1 MDFTEPDLLLIPA
14 FSTAESVQTGKSLFA
29 LGGLV
34 LIKTWASST
43 GCKSCFPVG
52 MPAQAGTGT
61 GTGAHAELGAADRG
75 GENGEIGAIL
85 TGASLGA
92 FCLC

>member
-1 MDFTEPDLLLIPA
+1 MDFSEPDLLLIPA
-14 FSTAESVQTGKSLFA
+14 VSPAESVQTGKSLFA

-34 LIKTWASST
+34 LIRTWASST
-43 GCKSCFPVG
+43 GCKFSFPVG
-52 MPAQAGTGT
+52 VAAQAGTGT
-61 GTGAHAELGAADRG
+61 RARTEPGARDRS
-75 GENGEIGAIL
+75 EESGEIGAIS

>member
-1 MDFTEPDLLLIPA
+1 MDFTELDLLLIPA

-43 GCKSCFPVG
+43 GCKFCFPVG
-52 MPAQAGTGT
+52 MPAQAET
-61 GTGAHAELGAADRG
+61 GTGAHAELGATDRG
-75 GENGEIGAIL
+75 GENGEIGAIS